1 MTHREQLIFNG
12 LLKESDNLRKVN
24 PEEVVII
31 QISDDI
37 MIWWKDSKDNFRM
50 KLVRVTV
57 LPSAQEFVSNIIKD
71 YRELVIEQI
80 IE

>member
-24 PEEVVII
+24 PEEVVNI

-37 MIWWKDSKDNFRM
+37 MIWWKDSKDSFRM

-57 LPSAQEFVSNIIKD
+57 LPSAQDFVSNILKD

>member
-12 LLKESDNLRKVN
+12 LLKESDNLREVN

-37 MIWWKDSKDNFRM
+37 MIWWKDSKDSFRM

-57 LPSAQEFVSNIIKD
+57 LPSAQDFVSNILKD

>member
-50 KLVRVTV
+50 KLIRVTV
-57 LPSAQEFVSNIIKD
+57 LPSAQDFVSNIFKD

-80 IE
+80 I

>member
-57 LPSAQEFVSNIIKD
+57 LPSAQDFVSNIFKD

>member
-57 LPSAQEFVSNIIKD
+57 LPSAQDFVSNILKD

>member
-57 LPSAQEFVSNIIKD
+57 LPSARDFVSNIFKD